1 LRQKKIRL
9 LLIKVLQQVSKKIK
23 FAYFPFAN
31 KNVFEENLTYNKV
44 VCLEVFITKQG
55 FGEPL
60 KISFAYFLR
69 SKASLKLAL
78 LLFQQN

>member
-31 KNVFEENLTYNKV
+31 KNF
-44 VCLEVFITKQG
+44 VFITKQG
-55 FGEPL
+55 
-60 KISFAYFLR
+60 